1 MRFLLALLTLLAGPA
16 FAQSVTDPAQIALVC
31 AYNTAIPAPTSGQ
44 YAFVQCDSTG
54 KLITSGSG
62 TPGGSNGQIQYNNAG
77 AFGGTPTGTGVLTA
91 LGNATN
97 AANGLVA
104 LDASGNLALQKG
116 LATGTG
122 FVFYGPSNTDNVPAN
137 TSATTGGN
145 TTFNVLGLPSLTS
158 GYHNSFFG
166 YSAGQGI
173 TSGYQ
178 NYGGGYFALQ
188 LVTTGYQNTAV
199 GNGACD
205 GVTSGYRNVCIG
217 HHTIS
222 SSGAT
227 VSTDFDNVAIGSLTF
242 DLLSGGGAANHNT
255 GIGSQVA
262 ANHQVTGND
271 NTLIGYASAYNLT
284 SGIANNCEGSQSCY
298 SITSG
303 SYNTAVG
310 YNSLTAVTT
319 GQLNVA
325 MGYNAGQNWTGSQN
339 IGIGAYAIRNTTGS
353 NNIGIGYLV
362 ETANTANS
370 NQLVIGN
377 FIYGTGLS
385 GTGATISSGAIG
397 FGVKAPAQAVDVL
410 GNVQVS
416 GGYYVAGTAG
426 VSCAAG
432 TVNLATFQ
440 VTNGIVTHC

>member
-1 MRFLLALLTLLAGPA
+1 MRLLLVFLGLLAGPA
-16 FAQSVTDPAQIALVC
+16 SAQTVTDPTPIALVC
-31 AYNTAIPAPTSGQ
+31 AYNSSIPAPTSGQ

-54 KLITSGSG
+54 KLITTNSGNPNLTINSTTISG
-62 TPGGSNGQIQYNNAG
+62 ASAGQILYSD
-77 AFGGTPTGTGVLTA
+77 GTKLQGMPPLLPIGTA
-91 LGNATN
+91 
-97 AANGLVA
+97 
-104 LDASGNLALQKG
+104 
-116 LATGTG
+116 
-122 FVFYGPSNTDNVPAN
+122 NTDATPAN
-137 TSATTGGN
+137 TGFATGGN
-145 TTFNVLGLPSLTS
+145 TTVNVLGLPSLTT

-166 YSAGQGI
+166 YSAGQGV

-178 NYGGGYFALQ
+178 NYGAGYFALQ
-188 LVTTGYQNTAV
+188 LVTTGYENTAV

-205 GVTSGYRNVCIG
+205 GVTTGYRNVCVG

-242 DLLSGGGAANHNT
+242 DLLSGGGSANHNT
-255 GIGSQVA
+255 GVGSQVA
-262 ANHQVTGND
+262 SNHQVTGND
-271 NTLIGYASAYNLT
+271 NTFVGYAAAYNLT
-284 SGIANNCEGSQSCY
+284 SGIVNTCGGSQSCY

-303 SYNTAVG
+303 SYNSAVG
-310 YNSLTAVTT
+310 YNSLSVVTT
-319 GQLNVA
+319 GQFNVA
-325 MGYNAGQNWTGSQN
+325 FGYNAGQNWTGNQN
-339 IGIGAYAIRNTTGS
+339 VGIGAYAIRNTTGS

-385 GTGATISSGAIG
+385 GTGATISPGAIG
-397 FGVKAPAQAVDVL
+397 FGVKTPAQAVDVL
-410 GNVQVS
+410 GSIQVS

-426 VSCAAG
+426 VSCAAN
-432 TVNLATFQ
+432 TVNILTLV